1 MGGQGKKDFDK
12 EANSWDENPV
22 PAKIAD
28 DVAGAIISDGHL
40 SKDLD
45 VLDFGC
51 GTGLVM
57 LRIQPLVKSITGA
70 DGSQGM
76 LAVLK
81 NKVQRNGLANVIT
94 KHIDLERGERV
105 SGAFQVIVTNM
116 TLHHVPDAEAL
127 LIQLANLL
135 PPGGRMYVS
144 DLDAEDG
151 SFHADN
157 TGVFHF
163 GFDRQRLKGILES
176 AGLSDIGDTT
186 ASRIARKK
194 GSGEKEYSIFL
205 INGRK
210 P

>member
-1 MGGQGKKDFDK
+1 MSGQKKKDFDK

-22 PAKIAD
+22 PAKIAG
-28 DVAGAIISDGHL
+28 DVADAIIAAGHF

-51 GTGLVM
+51 GTGLVT
-57 LRIQPLVKSITGA
+57 LRIQPLVRTITGA

-76 LAVLK
+76 LAVLNSK
-81 NKVQRNGLANVIT
+81 AQHNGLTNVKI
-94 KHIDLERGERV
+94 KHVDLERRERV
-105 SGAFQVIVTNM
+105 SGTFQVIVTNM

-127 LIQLANLL
+127 LIQLASLL
-135 PPGGRMYVS
+135 PPGGRLYVS
-144 DLDAEDG
+144 DLDTEDG

-176 AGLSDIGDTT
+176 AGLSDVGDVT
-186 ASRIARKK
+186 ASRIVRER
-194 GSGEKEYSIFL
+194 GGGEKEYPVFL
-205 INGRK
+205 ISGKKR
-210 P
+210 

>member
-1 MGGQGKKDFDK
+1 
-12 EANSWDENPV
+12 V
-22 PAKIAD
+22 PAKIAG

-51 GTGLVM
+51 GTGLVT

-81 NKVQRNGLANVIT
+81 NKAQHNGLANVIT
-94 KHIDLERGERV
+94 KHIDLKRGERV

-116 TLHHVPDAEAL
+116 TLHHVSDAEAL

-176 AGLSDIGDTT
+176 AGLSDIEDTT
-186 ASRIARKK
+186 ASRIVRKK
-194 GSGEKEYSIFL
+194 GSEEKEYYIFL

>member
-1 MGGQGKKDFDK
+1 MSGQEKKDFDK

-51 GTGLVM
+51 GTGLVT

-81 NKVQRNGLANVIT
+81 NKVQRNGLANLIT

-176 AGLSDIGDTT
+176 AGLWI
-186 ASRIARKK
+186 
-194 GSGEKEYSIFL
+194 SGIPPPRGLLGKRGAGKRSILFF
-205 INGRK
+205 
-210 P
+210 